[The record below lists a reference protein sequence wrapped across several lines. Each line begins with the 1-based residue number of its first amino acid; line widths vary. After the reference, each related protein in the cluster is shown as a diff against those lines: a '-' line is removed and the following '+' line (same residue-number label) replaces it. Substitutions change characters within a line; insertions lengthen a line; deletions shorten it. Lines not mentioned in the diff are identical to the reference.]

1 MFEEPPG
8 RGDGDLSLSSK
19 QSSPPTNPHHPPT
32 PPYGAH
38 SINQTAPSTDQSIIL
53 PNRHPPIL
61 HPPGLKRQTPRLPP
75 PLKIRIHQPRPL
87 PVATPALR
95 RDRTGEPALG
105 RRPREGEGSGVAVV
119 GEAGRVGGRGG
130 DGFFFFVGGGEGE
143 GAVFGDVDGLA
154 EGDVGVLDRLVLDWL
169 GLEEG
174 W

>member
-1 MFEEPPG
+1 MYLHPANTPA
-8 RGDGDLSLSSK
+8 LSS
-19 QSSPPTNPHHPPT
+19 TNPHTLQPPQT
-32 PPYGAH
+32 PPPQPL
-38 SINQTAPSTDQSIIL
+38 NQSIIL

-105 RRPREGEGSGVAVV
+105 RRPREREGSGVAVV

-130 DGFFFFVGGGEGE
+130 DDFFFFVGGGEGE

-154 EGDVGVLDRLVLDWL
+154 EGDVGVLDWL

-174 W
+174 WWGGQWGG